1 MKRPDEHIEAEIR
14 RTLQVLDDLPN
25 LQASPLF
32 RVHLMQRIE
41 TSHLNASGY
50 GTFRQTEGFR
60 MKFAVAA
67 ILLVINISSA
77 LLFFN
82 SQEPLS
88 LTDAGEAIEQLSD
101 DYSGE
106 ELAYYV
112 ETDDTASNR
121 QAGDQAVQENVNP

>member
-1 MKRPDEHIEAEIR
+1 
-14 RTLQVLDDLPN
+14 
-25 LQASPLF
+25 
-32 RVHLMQRIE
+32 
-41 TSHLNASGY
+41 
-50 GTFRQTEGFR
+50 
-60 MKFAVAA
+60 